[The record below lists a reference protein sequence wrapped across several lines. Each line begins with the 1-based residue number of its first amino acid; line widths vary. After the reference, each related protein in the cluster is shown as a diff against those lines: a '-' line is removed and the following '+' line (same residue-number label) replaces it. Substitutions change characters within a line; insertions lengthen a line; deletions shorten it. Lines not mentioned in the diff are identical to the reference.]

1 MTSPQNN
8 NPHMPKGRL
17 ILMPCTLDLGA
28 IPEGAPLPSL
38 QQTLPLHA
46 LQLAAGLTHWV
57 AENAKTA
64 RAFLKRVD
72 GVVPLQ
78 KPLQELD
85 IQALPRPAKGG
96 KNEVQ
101 KQALKQAG
109 ASPSSGASGSAP
121 SHTSPWQALLAPA
134 MQGHDVG
141 LISEAGLPGVAD
153 PGNELIWAAHQAGV
167 TVMPLS
173 GPSSLVLAISASGL
187 NGQSFAFQGYLPTDA
202 DQRAQRIQALELLSQ
217 KQHQTQLVI
226 ETPYRNAALFEAL
239 VRTLRPQTRLAL
251 ACGVT
256 LEQGW
261 CHTRTVAAWR
271 THPVTWPD
279 NVPCVFAWLA

>member
-1 MTSPQNN
+1 MTSKDNKPSKT
-8 NPHMPKGRL
+8 PTPKGRL

-28 IPEGAPLPSL
+28 IPEGAPQPSVQDTIPL
-38 QQTLPLHA
+38 QA

-64 RAFLKRVD
+64 RSFLKRVD
-72 GVVPLQ
+72 AVVPLST
-78 KPLQELD
+78 PLQGLD
-85 IQALPRPAKGG
+85 IQTLPRPVKGG
-96 KNEVQ
+96 QNDAQ
-101 KQALKQAG
+101 KLAGKQPGAG
-109 ASPSSGASGSAP
+109 ATGV
-121 SHTSPWQALLAPA
+121 SPWKALLGPA
-134 MQGHDVG
+134 LQGHDVG

-153 PGNELIWAAHQAGV
+153 PGCELVWAAHQAGI

-187 NGQSFAFQGYLPTDA
+187 NGQSFAFHGYLPTD
-202 DQRAQRIQALELLSQ
+202 DEQRAQRIQAMELVSR

-226 ETPYRNAALFEAL
+226 ETPYRNAALFDAL
-239 VRTLRPQTRLAL
+239 VRTLHPHTRLAL

-261 CHTRTVAAWR
+261 CQTRTVAAWR
-271 THPVTWPD
+271 EHPVTWPD